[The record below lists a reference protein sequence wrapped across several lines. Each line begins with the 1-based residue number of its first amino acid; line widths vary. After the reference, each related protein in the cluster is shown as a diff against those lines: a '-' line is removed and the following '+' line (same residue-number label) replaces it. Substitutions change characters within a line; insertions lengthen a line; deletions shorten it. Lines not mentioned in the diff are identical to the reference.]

1 MIALSTK
8 FRKATACVLLD
19 SRTRDEWIE
28 MSDMTDGESES
39 EPLIPRY
46 AVSITAFVCAGA
58 LALMAL
64 LGPLGTVSIQYR
76 TSQSGIWQTEGG
88 DLVNLLLI
96 TPILLIGGVLHV
108 VRRNSSKYFLI
119 LPPIT
124 LMYTGLSIGI
134 GQEWSNPSYTGNVE
148 DYFWLFMIL
157 IIGGLILLVASLSMF
172 TVKDT
177 PMFKPRS
184 LRIYVGVMGV
194 FLLIFAA
201 MWTSE
206 LSQVVSTGDTSSG
219 SYGDAPTVFWVIRYF
234 DLGITIPLGFLAL
247 FLLLTKPE
255 RSYSMVLLFFGFFI
269 TLGTAV
275 NSMGWVMYI
284 NEDPEFQP
292 GSLVIFSVLGILS
305 YAGLF
310 YLVKD
315 KLRWPSAR

>member
-1 MIALSTK
+1 MAFSSRL
-8 FRKATACVLLD
+8 RKATACVFLD
-19 SRTRDEWIE
+19 LRTPDEWIE
-28 MSDMTDGESES
+28 MSDKTGCKSES

-46 AVSITAFVCAGA
+46 VVSITAFICAGA
-58 LALMAL
+58 LALMAI
-64 LGPLGTVSIQYR
+64 LGPLGTGTIHYR
-76 TSQSGIWQTEGG
+76 TSQSGIWQIEGG

-96 TPILLIGGVLHV
+96 TPILLIGGTLHA
-108 VRRNSSKYFLI
+108 VRRDSSKYLLI

-124 LMYTGLSIGI
+124 LMYTGFSIGI

-148 DYFWLFMIL
+148 DYFWLYMIL
-157 IIGGLILLVASLSMF
+157 VIGGLILLVASLSMF
-172 TVKDT
+172 TEKDT
-177 PMFKPRS
+177 PVFKPRS

-194 FLLIFAA
+194 FLLMFAA
-201 MWTSE
+201 MWISE

-219 SYGDAPTVFWVIRYF
+219 SYGDAPTLFWVIRYF

-247 FLLLTKPE
+247 FLLLTRPE

-292 GSLVIFSVLGILS
+292 GSLVIFSVLGVLS
-305 YAGLF
+305 YAGLI

-315 KLRWPSAR
+315 KLRSPSAR

>member
-1 MIALSTK
+1 M
-8 FRKATACVLLD
+8 FLD
-19 SRTRDEWIE
+19 LRTPDEWIE
-28 MSDMTDGESES
+28 MSDKTEGKSES

-46 AVSITAFVCAGA
+46 VVSITAFICAGA

-64 LGPLGTVSIQYR
+64 LGPLGTGTIQYR
-76 TSQSGIWQTEGG
+76 TSQSGIWQIEGG

-96 TPILLIGGVLHV
+96 TPILLIGGILHA
-108 VRRNSSKYFLI
+108 VRKDSSKYFLI

-148 DYFWLFMIL
+148 DFFWLYMVL
-157 IIGGLILLVASLSMF
+157 VIGGLILLVAGLSMF

-177 PMFKPRS
+177 PVFKPRS

-194 FLLIFAA
+194 FLLMFAV
-201 MWTSE
+201 MWVSE
-206 LSQVVSTGDTSSG
+206 LSQVVSTGDTPSG
-219 SYGDAPTVFWVIRYF
+219 SYGDAPTLFWVIRYF

-247 FLLLTKPE
+247 FLMLTRPE
-255 RSYSMVLLFFGFFI
+255 KSYSMILLFFGFFI

-275 NSMGWVMYI
+275 FTMGVIMTI
-284 NEDPEFQP
+284 NNDPEAQP
-292 GSLVIFSVLGILS
+292 GALPLFATLALLS
-305 YAGLF
+305 WAGLL

-315 KLRWPSAR
+315 KLPRFVGR

>member
-1 MIALSTK
+1 MAFSSK
-8 FRKATACVLLD
+8 VREATACMFLD
-19 SRTRDEWIE
+19 LRTPDEWIE
-28 MSDMTDGESES
+28 MSDKTEGKSES

-46 AVSITAFVCAGA
+46 VVSITAFICAGA

-64 LGPLGTVSIQYR
+64 LGPLGTGTIQYR
-76 TSQSGIWQTEGG
+76 TSQSGIWQIEGG

-96 TPILLIGGVLHV
+96 TPILLIGGILHA
-108 VRRNSSKYFLI
+108 VRKDSSKYFLI

-148 DYFWLFMIL
+148 DFFWLYMVL
-157 IIGGLILLVASLSMF
+157 VIGGLILLVAGLSMF

-177 PMFKPRS
+177 PVFKPRS

-194 FLLIFAA
+194 FLLMFAV
-201 MWTSE
+201 MWVSE
-206 LSQVVSTGDTSSG
+206 LSQVVSTGDTPSG
-219 SYGDAPTVFWVIRYF
+219 SYGDAPTLFWVIRYF

-247 FLLLTKPE
+247 FLMLTRPE
-255 RSYSMVLLFFGFFI
+255 KSYSMILLFFGFFI

-275 NSMGWVMYI
+275 FTMGVIMTI
-284 NEDPEFQP
+284 NNDPEAQP
-292 GSLVIFSVLGILS
+292 GALPLFATLALLS
-305 YAGLF
+305 WAGLL

-315 KLRWPSAR
+315 KLPRFVGR

>member
-1 MIALSTK
+1 MALYSK

-19 SRTRDEWIE
+19 LRTRDEWIE
-28 MSDMTDGESES
+28 MSDRTEGESES

-96 TPILLIGGVLHV
+96 TPILLI
-108 VRRNSSKYFLI
+108 
-119 LPPIT
+119 
-124 LMYTGLSIGI
+124 
-134 GQEWSNPSYTGNVE
+134 
-148 DYFWLFMIL
+148 
-157 IIGGLILLVASLSMF
+157 ASLSMF

-194 FLLIFAA
+194 FLLMFAA
-201 MWTSE
+201 MWISE
-206 LSQVVSTGDTSSG
+206 LLQVVSTGDTSSG

-234 DLGITIPLGFLAL
+234 DLGVTIPLGFLAL

-255 RSYSMVLLFFGFFI
+255 RSYSMILLFFGFFI

-275 NSMGWVMYI
+275 NSLGWVMYI
-284 NEDPEFQP
+284 T
-292 GSLVIFSVLGILS
+292 
-305 YAGLF
+305 A
-310 YLVKD
+310 
-315 KLRWPSAR
+315 

>member
-1 MIALSTK
+1 MAFSSK
-8 FRKATACVLLD
+8 VREATACMFLD
-19 SRTRDEWIE
+19 LRTPDEWIE
-28 MSDMTDGESES
+28 MSDKTEGKSES

-46 AVSITAFVCAGA
+46 VVSITAFICAGA

-64 LGPLGTVSIQYR
+64 LGPLGTGTIQYR
-76 TSQSGIWQTEGG
+76 TSQSGIWQIEGG

-96 TPILLIGGVLHV
+96 TPILLIGGILHA
-108 VRRNSSKYFLI
+108 VRKDSSKYFLI

-148 DYFWLFMIL
+148 DFFWLYMVL
-157 IIGGLILLVASLSMF
+157 VIGGLILLVAGLSMF

-177 PMFKPRS
+177 PVFKPRS

-194 FLLIFAA
+194 FLLMFAV
-201 MWTSE
+201 MWVSE
-206 LSQVVSTGDTSSG
+206 LSQVVSTGDTPSG
-219 SYGDAPTVFWVIRYF
+219 SYGDAPTLFWVIRYF

-247 FLLLTKPE
+247 FLMLTRPE
-255 RSYSMVLLFFGFFI
+255 KSYSMILLFFGFFI

-275 NSMGWVMYI
+275 FTMGVIMTI
-284 NEDPEFQP
+284 NNDPEAQP
-292 GSLVIFSVLGILS
+292 GALPLFATLALLS
-305 YAGLF
+305 WAGLL

-315 KLRWPSAR
+315 RLPRFVGR